1 MQRLSAMSV
10 LLVILCLAAATGR
23 AQSGEDRA
31 TAAGH
36 VLIGTPA
43 PALKVTTIDG
53 QTIDLGSYYGKKAV
67 YLKFWATWCVPCLQ
81 QMPHFE
87 HAFETAGPD
96 LVVIA
101 VNTNFNETPAAV
113 TSYRQKHGL
122 KMPIV
127 MDDGRL
133 AAALNLRVT
142 PQHVLIARDGRIA
155 YVGHLADE
163 HLDAALAAVQLP
175 GSQAT
180 KASAT
185 LLASQAPAS
194 IRTLNGSEFAFKDP
208 KGKQS
213 TVLVFLSPWCESY
226 LKDSRPEASG
236 QCKEAR
242 LQAEKLVSNGTLR
255 FMGVAS
261 GLWANDAEL
270 REYQTKNEI
279 KLPLALDVSGDVFR
293 TFNVKQVPT
302 VIVLGA
308 DGKEAKRV
316 TGDTGDLA
324 TVVGAAHGKPN
335 AG

>member
-1 MQRLSAMSV
+1 MIKLILIYSMSLLLSLAGG
-10 LLVILCLAAATGR
+10 AAAM

-31 TAAGH
+31 TEVGNA
-36 VLIGTPA
+36 LIGTPA

-53 QTIDLGSYYGKKAV
+53 QTIDLGAYYGKKAV

-96 LVVIA
+96 TVVIA
-101 VNTNFNETPAAV
+101 VNTNFNETPERVRA
-113 TSYRQKHGL
+113 YRDKHGL

-163 HLDAALAAVQLP
+163 HLDAALAAVKLP
-175 GSQAT
+175 GSHAPKTAAMLAT
-180 KASAT
+180 VKS
-185 LLASQAPAS
+185 PAS
-194 IRTLNGSEFAFKDP
+194 IHTLAGTEFPFKDP
-208 KGKQS
+208 KGKQ

-226 LKDSRPEASG
+226 LKDSRPEDSG
-236 QCKEAR
+236 QCRDAR
-242 LQAEKLVSNGTLR
+242 LKAEKLVASSKVR

-261 GLWANDAEL
+261 GLWATNEDL
-270 REYQTKNEI
+270 RAYQTKNEI
-279 KLPLALDVSGDVFR
+279 KLPLALDVTGDVFR
-293 TFNVKQVPT
+293 TYNVKQVPT

-308 DGKEAKRV
+308 DGKETKRV
-316 TGDTGDLA
+316 SGDTGDLDSLVKAA
-324 TVVGAAHGKPN
+324 T
-335 AG
+335 